1 MWRKYLNI
9 ILLFYTSFNFVHA
22 RQKFDED
29 HHISSE
35 LLSWYPR
42 INLYKQFLSEQECDF
57 IIEYSKNHSNYNK
70 DSMGDISIYFDHYP
84 YLPEI
89 LKVIERRIGVIKI

>member
-1 MWRKYLNI
+1 MWRKYLYI
-9 ILLFYTSFNFVHA
+9 LLLFYSSFDFVHA

-29 HHISSE
+29 YHISSE

-57 IIEYSKNHSNYNK
+57 IIEYSKNNSNYNK
-70 DSMGDISIYFDHYP
+70 DSKGDISIYFDHYP
-84 YLPEI
+84 YLPEN
-89 LKVIERRIGVIKI
+89 LKVIDKRIVVIKI